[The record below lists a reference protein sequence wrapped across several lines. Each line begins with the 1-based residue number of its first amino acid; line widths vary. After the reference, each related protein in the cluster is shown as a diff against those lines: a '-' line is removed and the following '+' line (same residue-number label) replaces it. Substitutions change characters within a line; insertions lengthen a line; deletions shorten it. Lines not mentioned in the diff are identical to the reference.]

1 MTNAAHLARDDR
13 RLHHAAYR
21 VYMWCVD
28 RLDVVEFRE
37 LKVIE
42 VALGVGVKPQ
52 TAIRALKALCDFGY
66 MEREAKRVYGS
77 PWRYRLF
84 ASPRQSRAA

>member
-1 MTNAAHLARDDR
+1 MSNAAHIARDDR

-21 VYMWCVD
+21 VYMWCID
-28 RLDVVEFRE
+28 RLDTVEFRE

-42 VALGVGVKPQ
+42 VALGVGVKPG

-66 MEREAKRVYGS
+66 MEREAKRGKGTA
-77 PWRYRLF
+77 WRYRLF
-84 ASPRQSRAA
+84 ASPRQQRAA